1 MSGFND
7 CHYSERLFLVG
18 LLLVV
23 VTLLLTNW
31 GERRPHLAF
40 LLCVGK

>member
-7 CHYSERLFLVG
+7 CHYSERLFLAG
-18 LLLVV
+18 LLLSVV
-23 VTLLLTNW
+23 ALVLTKQ

-40 LLCVGK
+40 LLCVHK